1 MLLTLTVPV
10 LNPTAV
16 GTPTTDNV
24 FPNTYA
30 LPPSIMVTFV
40 KVPPALTVTLAVA
53 LTPIVPLV
61 PTKRAL

>member
-1 MLLTLTVPV
+1 MFLTLTIPA
-10 LNPTAV
+10 LNPAAV

-24 FPNTYA
+24 FPTVYA

-40 KVPPALTVTLAVA
+40 KVPPALTETLAVA